1 MTGILANPGAE
12 PARDAAGLSSGLER
26 WFVVQTQPSREAG
39 AVMQLRAQGFRPFLP
54 MPRKTVRWR
63 ARLRNVVAP
72 MFPRYLFVPINPE
85 RGRWRCINGTFGVV
99 RLVSFGDRPH
109 PTPVGLVESM
119 LALSDEHGLVH
130 LDRSFKPGEQV
141 KVVTGPF
148 ADVIGE
154 CERLDGHGRVRVLLN
169 IMGGSVAV
177 SLDREALI
185 AV

>member
-1 MTGILANPGAE
+1 
-12 PARDAAGLSSGLER
+12 
-26 WFVVQTQPSREAG
+26 
-39 AVMQLRAQGFRPFLP
+39 MQLRAQGFRPFLP
-54 MPRKTVRWR
+54 MMRKTIRWR

-72 MFPRYLFVPINPE
+72 MFPRYLFVPIDPQ

-109 PTPVGLVESM
+109 PTPVGLVEGM
-119 LALSDEHGLVH
+119 LALSDEQGLVQ
-130 LDRSFKPGEQV
+130 LERNFKPGERV
-141 KVVTGPF
+141 KVATGPF
-148 ADVIGE
+148 TDVIGE

-177 SLDREALI
+177 SLDRESLI